1 MCSNNY
7 CFSLALFVLSIL
19 FAHVFLRNKHK
30 RVKAFFGCIMFLLS
44 ITNANLLI
52 KNNIR
57 KSTREFFTYDS
68 IDACNWLRASYFHDT
83 FTLSISK
90 CYLGVVSYCLF
101 ETYYLLSIHGWKKLY
116 LMSEINNMTLR
127 RGNIDIDPTSTQ
139 NYNICYIGSSLIK
152 VFQIFS
158 SFTTSNASLQ
168 FMLSSFF
175 NFYFIT
181 HNYASVVF
189 LWDFWMLLGH
199 SVKES
204 ELE

>member
-1 MCSNNY
+1 MTLLMHAIGYAHLTFMILSHYRYQNVT
-7 CFSLALFVLSIL
+7 SALCHIVY
-19 FAHVFLRNKHK
+19 LR
-30 RVKAFFGCIMFLLS
+30 
-44 ITNANLLI
+44 LI
-52 KNNIR
+52 I
-57 KSTREFFTYDS
+57 
-68 IDACNWLRASYFHDT
+68 
-83 FTLSISK
+83 
-90 CYLGVVSYCLF
+90 
-101 ETYYLLSIHGWKKLY
+101 YYLFMDEKKLY

-127 RGNIDIDPTSTQ
+127 RGNINIDPTSTQ